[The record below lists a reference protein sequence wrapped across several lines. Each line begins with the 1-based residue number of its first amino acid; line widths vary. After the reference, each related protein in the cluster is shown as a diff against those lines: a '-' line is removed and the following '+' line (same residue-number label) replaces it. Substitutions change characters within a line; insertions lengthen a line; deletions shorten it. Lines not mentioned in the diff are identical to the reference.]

1 MTLERFLQEL
11 MLVGTELWV
20 EDGEL
25 QIREPKEGLSPA
37 QRAQLAHAADEIMRI
52 LPTFSFDTPLSY
64 GQEALWL
71 VQQANADSLAY
82 NTGTLLHMHT
92 ATPIEVW
99 HGLFQRLIHRH
110 GALRTTFTLRQD
122 LPVQVIHATQPVH
135 LEEIDLTSHNQSRET
150 LMAAVEEAVWRP
162 FDLEQGP
169 LFRVF
174 VFTQSATSQTLL
186 LSSHHIINDGFSQ
199 WVLIDELLSLYAL
212 THGIDAAELTP
223 LQYTYPKF
231 VEKERQHIAV
241 RGPEL
246 RSWWRETLAGE
257 LPILD
262 LPTDYPRQPRTNGR
276 ADAIPL
282 HLAAD
287 LRDQVRLLAR
297 ATGVSF
303 FNVLLAGLQVLLHRY
318 SGQAEVIVGV
328 PTAGR
333 EAEYGQTFGDF
344 INPVP
349 VRGYLENVPFVDF
362 LQQLRGR
369 LTSALAHR
377 DYPFSLL
384 VQDFPGVRG
393 SGRTPVFQSTLIAQQ
408 IHNLGDKAVRLL
420 SGEELQIGDLT
431 CSFIGWWPGGGDV
444 DLTFDLMERHDGL
457 VGYIR
462 YNPDLFTPATMTRLG
477 ESYRQLLTNL
487 VADPTQRIGEVSILP
502 AEQRRQ
508 MLVEW
513 NGATVD
519 FSQETCVHQLFE
531 AQAARRPDAVAV
543 TFPGDGRRNETAGFA
558 FADATSAPT
567 AIYLGPQSLTYRQ
580 LNDRANQIA
589 QALRTLGVGPETL
602 VGICLDRSPL
612 VLAAVLGVL
621 KAGAAYVPIDP
632 EYPVQR
638 IAHMLTDAQLA
649 YLITTSNLLPILA
662 HEEAPARS
670 VLLLDADAPVWA
682 ADAQNLNLSISTDR
696 LAYVI
701 YTSGSTGQPKGV
713 LVTHGNFVNAYRG
726 WEIGYQLN
734 GDGQTPPVRA
744 HLQMASFSFDV
755 FGGDMVRA
763 LCSGGKLVLCP
774 RAWLLE
780 AEQIYA
786 LMRAEG
792 VECAEFVPAVLR
804 NLADYL
810 DESGQDL
817 AFMRLLIAGSDVW
830 YGEEYRRLLRFC
842 GPHTRLINSYGI
854 TETTIDSTFFEL
866 TPAMEIART
875 QRSPLPADGALVP
888 IGRPFANVQLYV
900 LDRHRQPVPP
910 GVVGDLYIGGAGV
923 SRGYLNRPELTA
935 SRFLTIDVEGV
946 PQRIYH
952 TGDRARWVMTESAL
966 PNLLFLGRDDNQV
979 KIRGYRVEL
988 GEIETA
994 LTAHGAVQQAVVV
1007 ARAEANRAARLVAYV
1022 VPDTSAGDADLSVI
1036 LRGYLQQKLPEYMVP
1051 SAIVTLAELPLTPN
1065 GKVDRRALPAPDSLH
1080 TDRGALTSPR
1090 SETETRLAQIWCEV
1104 LHLPQV
1110 GIEDNFFDVGGHSLL
1125 ALQVINRAKTAFQV
1139 NLSLRSLFSAPTIAQ
1154 LAIQIDQQLLMK
1166 VVASRVVAPMDAK
1179 ESEVWEEGVI

>member
-1 MTLERFLQEL
+1 MTLETFLQEL
-11 MLVGTELWV
+11 MLAGTELWV

-25 QIREPKEGLSPA
+25 QVREPKDGLSPA

-52 LPTFSFDTPLSY
+52 LPTFSFDAPLSY

-82 NTGTLLHMHT
+82 NTGTLLHMDT

-99 HGLFQRLIHRH
+99 RGLFQRLIHRH
-110 GALRTTFTLRQD
+110 GALRTTFTLRED

-135 LEEIDLTSHNQSRET
+135 LEEIDLSGHDPSRET
-150 LMAAVEEAVWRP
+150 LIAAVEEAVWRP
-162 FDLEQGP
+162 YDLEQGP

-174 VFTQSATSQTLL
+174 VFTQSPTSQTLL

-199 WVLIDELLSLYAL
+199 WVLIDELLTLYAL
-212 THGIDAAELTP
+212 AHGIEADDLTP
-223 LQYTYPKF
+223 LQYTYPRF
-231 VEKERQHIAV
+231 VEKERQHIAAK
-241 RGPEL
+241 GPEL
-246 RSWWRETLAGE
+246 RAWWRETLAGE

-262 LPTDYPRQPRTNGR
+262 LPVDYPRQPRTNGR
-276 ADAIPL
+276 ADAVPL
-282 HLAAD
+282 HLPAD

-297 ATGVSF
+297 ASGVSF
-303 FNVLLAGLQVLLHRY
+303 FNVLLGALQVLLHRH
-318 SGQAEVIVGV
+318 SGQDEVIVGV

-349 VRGYLENVPFVDF
+349 VRGHLENVPFVDF
-362 LQQLRGR
+362 LQQLRGQ
-369 LTSALAHR
+369 LTAALAHR

-393 SGRTPVFQSTLIAQQ
+393 SGRTPIFQSALIAQQ
-408 IHNLGDKAVRLL
+408 IRNLGDKAVRLL
-420 SGEELQIGDLT
+420 SGEELQIGGLA

-444 DLTFDLMERHDGL
+444 DLTVDLMERHDGL

-477 ESYRQLLTNL
+477 ESYRHLLTNL
-487 VADPTQRIGEVSILP
+487 VADPSGRIGEVSILT

-508 MLVEW
+508 MLVDW

-519 FSQETCVHQLFE
+519 FPEETCVHQLFE
-531 AQAARRPDAVAV
+531 AQAARSPDAVAV
-543 TFPGDGRRNETAGFA
+543 TCPGDDRR
-558 FADATSAPT
+558 DATADVGSANV
-567 AIYLGPQSLTYRQ
+567 AVYLGSQSLTYRQ

-589 QALRTLGVGPETL
+589 HSLQTLGVGPETL

-632 EYPVQR
+632 EYPSQR
-638 IAHMLTDAQLA
+638 IAHMLTDSQLA
-649 YLITTSNLLPILA
+649 YLVTTSNLRPTLA
-662 HEEAPARS
+662 QAGSTAQT
-670 VLLLDADAPVWA
+670 VLLLDTEAPVWA
-682 ADAQNLNLSISTDR
+682 ADAQNLDLPISPDR

-701 YTSGSTGQPKGV
+701 YTSGSTGQPKGAM
-713 LVTHGNFVNAYRG
+713 VTHGNFVNAYRG

-774 RAWLLE
+774 RSWLLE
-780 AEQIYA
+780 AEQLYS

-792 VECAEFVPAVLR
+792 VDCAEFVPAVLR
-804 NLADYL
+804 NLVDYL

-842 GPHTRLINSYGI
+842 GPQTRLINSYGI

-866 TPAMEIART
+866 TPAMESART
-875 QRSPLPADGALVP
+875 QRSPLLADGALVP
-888 IGRPFANVQLYV
+888 IGRPFANIQLYV
-900 LDRHRQPVPP
+900 LDQHRQPVPP

-935 SRFLTIDVEGV
+935 SRFLTLDVEGA
-946 PQRIYH
+946 PQRVYS
-952 TGDRARWVMTESAL
+952 TGDRARWVMTESGL
-966 PNLLFLGRDDNQV
+966 PVLAFLGRGDTQV

-988 GEIETA
+988 GEIETV
-994 LTAHGAVQQAVVV
+994 LTAHDAVQQAVVV

-1022 VPDTSAGDADLSVI
+1022 VPAAADADLGAI
-1036 LRGYLQQKLPEYMVP
+1036 LRGHLQQKLPEYMAP
-1051 SAIVTLAELPLTPN
+1051 SAIVILAELPLTPN
-1065 GKVDRRALPAPDSLH
+1065 GKVDRRALPAPDSVH
-1080 TDRGALTSPR
+1080 TDRGALTPPR
-1090 SETETRLAQIWCEV
+1090 TETEERLAQIWCDV
-1104 LHLPQV
+1104 LQLPQIGV
-1110 GIEDNFFDVGGHSLL
+1110 EDNFFDMGGHSLL
-1125 ALQVINRAKTAFQV
+1125 ALQVVNRAKTAFQV
-1139 NLSLRSLFSAPTIAQ
+1139 NLSLRSLFDAPTVAR
-1154 LAIQIDQQLLMK
+1154 LASQIEQQILM
-1166 VVASRVVAPMDAK
+1166 RVVADRDAGAPIDDA
-1179 ESEVWEEGVI
+1179 EAEAWEEIAI